1 MTLLSTFRLLPVQQG
16 DTVAPSHLD
25 LADLSIV
32 VPVKNNQ
39 AGVERLLTA
48 CLTVFP
54 PHQCPAEIVLVDN
67 LSAPPVDVPAQVASA
82 LPVRL
87 VVCSQPGAAA
97 ARNVGARLART
108 QWILFLDS
116 DCLPTV
122 GLLDGYRR
130 ALSGAIGYAGGVQ
143 AEHTDT
149 LSAYYDTQGILR
161 PLPVWDQGI
170 ARPAYLITANVLVWR
185 PALAQIGGL
194 DERFPAAGGEDIDLG
209 LRLWAVGPLAYASS
223 AQVLHTFDP
232 QLRTFVRRFLRYGHG
247 NRLLSARYGVDL
259 APQLFVPRIPS
270 LINRLLATLQFL
282 TLWWGYHT
290 AHPAKNWA
298 RPPIAPA
305 WSTRSLTGE
314 PSCGESIPLSACSEA
329 VSVSMN

>member
-1 MTLLSTFRLLPVQQG
+1 MTLLSTFRILPVQQG
-16 DTVAPSHLD
+16 DTVAPSQLD

-48 CLTVFP
+48 CLKVFP
-54 PHQCPAEIVLVDN
+54 PNHCPAEIVLVDN
-67 LSAPPVDVPAQVASA
+67 LSSPPLDVPAQVASA

-116 DCLPTV
+116 DCIPTV
-122 GLLDGYRR
+122 GLIEGYQH
-130 ALSGAIGYAGGVQ
+130 AMSGAIGYVG
-143 AEHTDT
+143 
-149 LSAYYDTQGILR
+149 AYYDTQGILR

-170 ARPAYLITANVLVWR
+170 ERPAYLITANALVWR

-194 DERFPAAGGEDIDLG
+194 DERFPSAGGEDIDLG

-223 AQVLHTFDP
+223 AQVLHTFEP
-232 QLRTFVRRFLRYGHG
+232 HLRTFVRRFLRYGHG

-259 APQLFVPRIPS
+259 APHFFVPRIPS

-305 WSTRSLTGE
+305 WSTLSLTGE
-314 PSCGESIPLSACSEA
+314 PSCGESIPLYVCSEG